1 MHAPIHHVAKKVD
14 DLGSHARSSRSERV
28 GAEHEDRPND
38 VLRQRRP
45 DPDGMA
51 ADEIAL
57 ERPQLVVRHTHG
69 REIAEPGVDAVDGIL
84 ALRDLGDDLCGLTD
98 LALRGT
104 VEAHRN
110 APARDPDDVGDGEV
124 VTGEPEGGYFKFSRY
139 QAPSSV

>member
-1 MHAPIHHVAKKVD
+1 MHAPIHHVAEKVD
-14 DLGSHARSSRSERV
+14 DLGSHARSARGEGV

-51 ADEIAL
+51 AHEVPL
-57 ERPQLVVRHTHG
+57 QRPQIVVRHTHG
-69 REIAEPGVDAVDGIL
+69 REIAEPGVDPVDGIL
-84 ALRDLGDDLCGLTD
+84 ALRDLRDDLCGLPD
-98 LALRGT
+98 LALRGA

-110 APARDPDDVGDGEV
+110 VSARYRDDVGDGEV
-124 VTGEPEGGYFKFSRY
+124 VAGEPEGGYFKFSRY